1 MASNIPGKLVVISGP
16 AGAGKSTVLK
26 EVFHRCRRPLLFSIS
41 ATTRPPRPGEIDGRD
56 YYFLSSEEF
65 QRRRELG
72 DFLECFEVFGRGHW
86 YGTLWSQVTPSLEA
100 GKWVV
105 LEVDVDGAMAIL
117 ERFPEAITIFVH
129 PRSIDVLRKRLEARG
144 TEAPAEIERRL
155 QVARD
160 EMTFAD
166 RYQHQV
172 INDDVQ
178 QAVHL
183 ICQILEAL
191 GSTAPQALP

>member
-1 MASNIPGKLVVISGP
+1 MPSDYPGKLVVISGP

-26 EVFHRCRRPLLFSIS
+26 EVFHCCRRPLVFSVS
-41 ATTRPPRPGEIDGRD
+41 ATTRPPRPGEVDGRD
-56 YYFLSSEEF
+56 YHFLSPAEF
-65 QRRRELG
+65 QRRRAEG
-72 DFLECFEVFGRGHW
+72 GFLESFEVFGRGHW
-86 YGTLWSQVTPSLEA
+86 YGTLWSEVTPSLEA

-105 LEVDVDGAMAIL
+105 LEVDVDGAMAVL
-117 ERFPEAITIFVH
+117 DRFPQAMTIFVH

-144 TEAPAEIERRL
+144 TEVPAEIERRL
-155 QVARD
+155 EVARH

-178 QAVHL
+178 QAVHR
-183 ICQILEAL
+183 ICQILE
-191 GSTAPQALP
+191 S

>member
-1 MASNIPGKLVVISGP
+1 MPSDNPGKLVVISGP
-16 AGAGKSTVLK
+16 AGAGKSTVLR
-26 EVFHRCRRPLLFSIS
+26 EVFHHCRRPLSFSVS
-41 ATTRPPRPGEIDGRD
+41 ATTRPPRPGELNGRD
-56 YYFLSSEEF
+56 YHFLTPAEF
-65 QRRRELG
+65 QKRRAEG

-86 YGTLWSQVTPSLEA
+86 YGTLWSEVTPSLEA

-105 LEVDVDGAMAIL
+105 LEVDVDGAMAVL
-117 ERFPEAITIFVH
+117 ERFPQAITIFVR

-144 TEAPAEIERRL
+144 TEAAAEIERRL
-155 QVARD
+155 EVARQ

-178 QAVHL
+178 QAVNR
-183 ICQILEAL
+183 ICQILEAD
-191 GSTAPQALP
+191 GTNALPAHQ

>member
-1 MASNIPGKLVVISGP
+1 MPSDNQGKLVVISGP

-26 EVFHRCRRPLLFSIS
+26 EVFHRCRRPLSFSVS

-56 YYFLSSEEF
+56 YHFLTRAEF
-65 QRRRELG
+65 QRRRAEG

-86 YGTLWSQVTPSLEA
+86 YGTLWSEVTPSLEA

-105 LEVDVDGAMAIL
+105 LEVDVDGAMAVL
-117 ERFPEAITIFVH
+117 KRFPQAITIFVR

-155 QVARD
+155 EVARH

-172 INDDVQ
+172 INDEVQ
-178 QAVHL
+178 QAVHH
-183 ICQILEAL
+183 ICQILEAD
-191 GSTAPQALP
+191 GSTSLSAQQ